1 MTTARGGRRTR
12 RRGECCGGRRSHGD
26 CVDRSVVSVVRR
38 DGLGKHSSISGPHP
52 AADRRC
58 EMARLGRPAWLL
70 VDLLDRRAA
79 LVGLAVLCVVMSD
92 CADSGPRAASVS
104 RPALVPTATVGHF
117 AHFPL
122 PPGVPAPNRLTAGP
136 DGALW
141 FTAFD
146 TAPGGRALFAP
157 TIHDA
162 LVRLTTAG
170 SFTAFP
176 LPYAGGWPG
185 GITAGP
191 DGNVWF

>member
-1 MTTARGGRRTR
+1 M
-12 RRGECCGGRRSHGD
+12 
-26 CVDRSVVSVVRR
+26 SVVRR
-38 DGLGKHSSISGPHP
+38 DGPDEHSSISGPHP

-58 EMARLGRPAWLL
+58 EMARRGRPAWPL
-70 VDLLDRRAA
+70 VGILDRLAA
-79 LVGLAVLCVVMSD
+79 LGVLAVLCVVMSA

-117 AHFPL
+117 AHFPP

-162 LVRLTTAG
+162 LLRLPPPVT
-170 SFTAFP
+170 FP
-176 LPYAGGWPG
+176 PFPFPYPRARPRR
-185 GITAGP
+185 IT
-191 DGNVWF
+191 